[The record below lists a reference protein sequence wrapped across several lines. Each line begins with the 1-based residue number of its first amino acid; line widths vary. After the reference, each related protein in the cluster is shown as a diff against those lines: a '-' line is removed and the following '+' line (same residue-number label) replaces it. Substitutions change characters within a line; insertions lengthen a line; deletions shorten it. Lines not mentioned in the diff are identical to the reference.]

1 VIVLFSLPEKNITT
15 KLNMTLNKLRNI
27 GIAAHIDAGKTT
39 TTERLLFFTGV
50 NRKMGETHDGQ
61 STMDF
66 MKQEQERG
74 ITIASAAISCT
85 WKDFNINI
93 IDTPGHV
100 DFTVEVE
107 RSLRVIDGMVALFC
121 AVGGVEPQSET
132 VWNQAERYKVPR
144 IAFVNKIDRT
154 GSDYFEVIK
163 QMNENLDARAVAFQ
177 IPVGQEDDFRGI
189 IDLINCK
196 MYTFK
201 DVETIVSEIPDEI
214 KSQAREYKQLLI
226 EKLAEFNEEILEL
239 FLEDKDVPDE
249 LIKSAAREATLKL
262 LITPVFCGAAY
273 KNKGITQLL
282 DAVIDYLPSP
292 VDKGAVVGL
301 DVDDPE
307 KARHRNPS
315 PKEPFA
321 ALAFKLIHDPYVG
334 QQTFVR
340 VYSGTLR
347 SGMQVMNSTKG
358 KPERIGRILK
368 IRAKDREEVS
378 EAIPGDI
385 VALIGMKYTKTGDT
399 LCDMDNPLYLETIH
413 IPPSVIEMK
422 INPVTR
428 KDQGKLGEALSK
440 LVNEDPSFHARFDEE
455 TEETVISGMGELH
468 LEIIVDRLKHEF
480 GIEVIVGEPAV
491 AFRETI
497 SAEVETEYRHSKQS
511 GGKGQFAQTYIRM
524 EPNEGKGYE
533 FVDKIKGGSI
543 PGEYIPSVNKGIIK
557 TLADGVLAGFPVV
570 DVKVVLLDGQFHP
583 VDSSDF
589 AFQICASICFKQG
602 FMKANPVLLEPV
614 MKIEINTPDDYIGDI
629 VGNLNKRR
637 GKIESMRRHRK
648 GSQKLNGFVPLQ
660 EMFGYATT
668 LRNLSSGRAN
678 YSMEFYQYMPV
689 SKAIQEE
696 VLKKLA
702 EKKRQ
707 ANK

>member
-1 VIVLFSLPEKNITT
+1 MP
-15 KLNMTLNKLRNI
+15 LNKLRNI

-50 NRKMGETHDGQ
+50 NRKVGEVHDGAA
-61 STMDF
+61 TMDF

-74 ITIASAAISCT
+74 ITIASAAITCSWNGT
-85 WKDFNINI
+85 QINI

-144 IAFVNKIDRT
+144 IAFVNKVDRT
-154 GSDYFEVIK
+154 GADYFDVIK
-163 QMNENLDARAVAFQ
+163 QMNENLDARAIAFQ
-177 IPVGQEDDFRGI
+177 IPVGQEDDFKGI
-189 IDLINCK
+189 IDLLACK

-201 DVETIVSEIPDEI
+201 DNETIVSEIPDDY
-214 KSQAREYKQLLI
+214 KAKAREFKQQLV
-226 EKLAEFNEEILEL
+226 ENLADFNEEILEL
-239 FLEDKDVPDE
+239 FLEDKEVSNE
-249 LIKSAAREATLKL
+249 LLKVAAREATLKL

-282 DAVIDYLPSP
+282 DAIVDYLPSP
-292 VDKGAVVGL
+292 VDKGAVVGM
-301 DVDDPE
+301 DVDDHE

-340 VYSGTLR
+340 VYSGTVK
-347 SGMQVMNSTKG
+347 SGMQLMNSTKG

-368 IRAKDREEVS
+368 IHAKDREEVS
-378 EAIPGDI
+378 EAGPGDI
-385 VALIGMKYTKTGDT
+385 VALIGLKYTKTGDT
-399 LCDMDNPLYLETIH
+399 LCDMEHQLHLESIH
-413 IPPSVIEMK
+413 IPPSVIELK
-422 INPVTR
+422 INPATR
-428 KDQGKLGEALSK
+428 KDQTKLGEALAK

-455 TEETVISGMGELH
+455 TEETVIAGMGELH
-468 LEIIVDRLKHEF
+468 LEIIVDRLRHEF
-480 GIEVIVGEPAV
+480 GLEVVVGEPSV
-491 AFRETI
+491 AYRETI
-497 SAEVETEYRHSKQS
+497 SQEVEVEYRHSKQS
-511 GGKGQFAQTYIRM
+511 GGKGQFAQTYLRL

-533 FVDKIKGGSI
+533 FIDKIKGGSI

-557 TLADGVLAGFPVV
+557 TMADGVLAGFPVV

-589 AFQICASICFKQG
+589 AFQICSSICFKQG
-602 FMKANPVLLEPV
+602 FMKATPVLLEPV
-614 MKIEINTPDDYIGDI
+614 MKIEINTPDEYIGDV

-648 GSQKLNGFVPLQ
+648 GSQKLNGLVPLM
-660 EMFGYATT
+660 EMFGYATS

-689 SKAIQEE
+689 TKAVQEE
-696 VLKKLA
+696 ALKKIA
-702 EKKRQ
+702 EKKKAAEGR
-707 ANK
+707 

>member
-1 VIVLFSLPEKNITT
+1 MSLTN
-15 KLNMTLNKLRNI
+15 LRNI

-39 TTERLLFFTGV
+39 TTERLLYFTGV
-50 NRKMGETHDGQ
+50 NRKLGETHDGQ

-74 ITIASAAISCT
+74 ITIASAAISCSWNGT
-85 WKDFNINI
+85 QINI

-100 DFTVEVE
+100 DFTIEVE

-154 GSDYFEVIK
+154 GADFHDVIK
-163 QMNENLDARAVAFQ
+163 QMNDNLDARAIAFQ
-177 IPVGQEDDFRGI
+177 LPIGQEDEFKGI
-189 IDLINCK
+189 IDLMNCK
-196 MYTFK
+196 MYTFR
-201 DVETIVSEIPDEI
+201 DAETIVSEIPDEFKI
-214 KSQAREYKQLLI
+214 QAREFKSQLV
-226 EKLAEFNEEILEL
+226 ERLADFNEEILEL
-239 FLEDKDVPDE
+239 FLEDKDVPFE
-249 LIKSAAREATLKL
+249 LLKKAAREATLKL

-282 DAVIDYLPSP
+282 DAVVDYLPSP
-292 VDKGAVVGL
+292 VDKGAVVGM
-301 DVDDPE
+301 DVDDHE

-321 ALAFKLIHDPYVG
+321 GLAFKLIHDPYVG

-340 VYSGTLR
+340 IYSGSLR
-347 SGMQVMNSTKG
+347 SGMQLMNSTKG
-358 KPERIGRILK
+358 KPERIGRILR
-368 IRAKDREEVS
+368 IRAKDREEIS
-378 EAIPGDI
+378 EAGPGDI
-385 VALIGMKYTKTGDT
+385 VALIGLKYTKTGDT
-399 LCDMDNPLYLETIH
+399 LCDMEQQLHLESIH

-422 INPVTR
+422 INPASR
-428 KDQGKLGEALSK
+428 KDQSKLGEALSK
-440 LVNEDPSFHARFDEE
+440 LVNEDPSFHARYDEE

-468 LEIIVDRLKHEF
+468 LEIIVDRLKTEF
-480 GIEVIVGEPAV
+480 GIDVVVGEPAV

-497 SAEVETEYRHSKQS
+497 SQEIEVEYRHSKQT
-511 GGKGQFAQTYIRM
+511 GGKGQFAQVQLRI

-533 FVDKIKGGSI
+533 FVDKIKGGAI
-543 PGEYIPSVNKGIIK
+543 PGEFIPSVNKGIVK
-557 TLADGVLAGFPVV
+557 TLADGVLADFPVV

-583 VDSSDF
+583 VDSSDY
-589 AFQICASICFKQG
+589 AFQICSSICFKQG
-602 FMKANPVLLEPV
+602 FMKATPLLLEPV
-614 MKIEINTPDDYIGDI
+614 MKIEINTPDEYIGDI
-629 VGNLNKRR
+629 TGNLNKRR
-637 GKIESMRRHRK
+637 GRIESMRRHRK

-689 SKAIQEE
+689 SKSIQEE
-696 VLKKLA
+696 TLKKIA

-707 ANK
+707 AER

>member
-1 VIVLFSLPEKNITT
+1 MS
-15 KLNMTLNKLRNI
+15 LNKLRNI

-39 TTERLLFFTGV
+39 TTERLLYFTGV
-50 NRKMGETHDGQ
+50 NRKVGEVHDGQ
-61 STMDF
+61 ATMDF

-74 ITIASAAISCT
+74 ITIASAAISCAWNGT
-85 WKDFNINI
+85 QINI

-154 GSDYFEVIK
+154 GADYHEVIK
-163 QMNENLDARAVAFQ
+163 QMNENLDARAIAFQ
-177 IPVGQEDDFRGI
+177 IPVGQEDDFKGI
-189 IDLINCK
+189 IDLMNCK

-201 DVETIVSEIPDEI
+201 DNETIVSEIPEEF
-214 KSQAREYKQLLI
+214 KSQSKEFKMILI
-226 EKLAEFNEEILEL
+226 ERLADYNEDILNLYLEEKEVPNEL
-239 FLEDKDVPDE
+239 LK
-249 LIKSAAREATLKL
+249 IAAREATLKL

-282 DAVIDYLPSP
+282 DAIVDYLPSP
-292 VDKGAVVGL
+292 VDKGAVVGI
-301 DVDDPE
+301 DIDEPE
-307 KARHRNPS
+307 KVRHRNPS

-340 VYSGTLR
+340 IYSGTVR
-347 SGMQVMNSTKG
+347 SGLQLMNSTKG

-368 IRAKDREEVS
+368 IHAKDREEVS
-378 EAIPGDI
+378 EAGPGDI
-385 VALIGMKYTKTGDT
+385 VALIGLKYTKTGDT
-399 LCDMDNPLYLETIH
+399 ICDMEHQLHLESIH
-413 IPPSVIEMK
+413 IPPSVIELK
-422 INPVTR
+422 INPATR

-455 TEETVISGMGELH
+455 TEETVIAGMGELH
-468 LEIIVDRLKHEF
+468 LEIIVDRLKTEF
-480 GIEVIVGEPAV
+480 GIEVVVGEPAV

-497 SAEVETEYRHSKQS
+497 SQEVEVEYRHSKQS
-511 GGKGQFAQTYIRM
+511 GGKGQFAQTYLRL

-533 FVDKIKGGSI
+533 FLDKIKGGSI

-557 TLADGVLAGFPVV
+557 TMADGVLAGFPVV

-589 AFQICASICFKQG
+589 AFQICSSICFKQG
-602 FMKANPVLLEPV
+602 FMKANPILLEPV

-648 GSQKLNGFVPLQ
+648 GSQKLNGFVPLM
-660 EMFGYATT
+660 EMFGYATS

-689 SKAIQEE
+689 TKAVQEE
-696 VLKKLA
+696 ALKKIA
-702 EKKRQ
+702 EKKR
-707 ANK
+707 AENK

>member
-1 VIVLFSLPEKNITT
+1 
-15 KLNMTLNKLRNI
+15 MTLNKLRNI

-50 NRKMGETHDGQ
+50 NRKLGEVHDGQ
-61 STMDF
+61 ATMDF

-74 ITIASAAISCT
+74 ITIASAAISCS
-85 WKDFNINI
+85 WNNHQINI

-154 GSDYFEVIK
+154 GADYHEVIK

-177 IPVGQEDDFRGI
+177 LPIGLEEDFRGI
-189 IDLINCK
+189 LDLMNCK
-196 MYTFK
+196 MYTFEDTK
-201 DVETIVSEIPDEI
+201 TIVSEIPEEF
-214 KSQAREYKQLLI
+214 KAQAREFKQQLV
-226 EKLAEFNEEILEL
+226 ERLADFNEEILEL
-239 FLEDKDVPDE
+239 FLEDKEVPFE
-249 LIKSAAREATLKL
+249 LLKSAAREATLKL

-282 DAVIDYLPSP
+282 DAVVDYLPSP
-292 VDKGAVVGL
+292 VDKGAVVGM

-340 VYSGTLR
+340 VYSGTLK

-358 KPERIGRILK
+358 KPERIGRIMK

-378 EAIPGDI
+378 EAVPGDI
-385 VALIGMKYTKTGDT
+385 VALIGMKLTKTGDT
-399 LCDMDNPLYLETIH
+399 LCDMEHQLHLESIH
-413 IPPSVIEMK
+413 IPPSVIELK
-422 INPVTR
+422 INPVSR
-428 KDQGKLGEALSK
+428 KDQSKLGEALSK

-455 TEETVISGMGELH
+455 TEETIVSGMGELH

-480 GIEVIVGEPAV
+480 GVEVVVGEPSV

-497 SAEVETEYRHSKQS
+497 TMEIEAEYRHSKQT
-511 GGKGQFAQTYIRM
+511 GGKGQFAQTLIRI

-543 PGEYIPSVNKGIIK
+543 PNEYIPSVNKGILK

-570 DVKVVLLDGQFHP
+570 DVKVVLIDGQFHP

-589 AFQICASICFKQG
+589 AFQTCASICFKQG
-602 FMKANPVLLEPV
+602 FMKANPILLEPV
-614 MKIEINTPDDYIGDI
+614 MKVEINTPDDYIGDI

-689 SKAIQEE
+689 GKAIQEE
-696 VLKKLA
+696 VLKKIA

-707 ANK
+707 ENK